1 MSLSDGPGLLASGG
15 EAPHLPVLVD
25 GVDDPVDTG
34 IVPDHL
40 VRRIH
45 EDDLVVFVGGVLKER
60 KEKIKILNKKFNI
73 FPKNLPG

>member
-1 MSLSDGPGLLASGG
+1 VTLSKRPGLPASRG
-15 EAPHLPVLVD
+15 ETPHFPVLVD

-60 KEKIKILNKKFNI
+60 KEKIKNLNKKF
-73 FPKNLPG
+73 